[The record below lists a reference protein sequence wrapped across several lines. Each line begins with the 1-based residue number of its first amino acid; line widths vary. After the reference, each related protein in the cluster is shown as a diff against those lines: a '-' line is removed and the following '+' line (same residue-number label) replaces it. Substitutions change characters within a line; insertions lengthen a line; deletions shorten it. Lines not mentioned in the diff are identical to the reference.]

1 MQFIYLSTE
10 NNYFINCAD
19 DTTPYVIGND
29 AEEVISELKT
39 IAEKLFTWFTQNEM
53 KANLDK
59 CHLVLSTTKAFHF
72 QISERVIHTSNS
84 RKLLE
89 VTFNNKLK
97 FEKHITKNDPL
108 HGLTKK
114 GEY

>member
-1 MQFIYLSTE
+1 
-10 NNYFINCAD
+10 
-19 DTTPYVIGND
+19 
-29 AEEVISELKT
+29 
-39 IAEKLFTWFTQNEM
+39 M

-59 CHLVLSTTKAFHF
+59 CHLILSTTKAFHF
-72 QISERVIHTSNS
+72 QISERVIHISNS

-97 FEKHITKNDPL
+97 FEKHITKSDPL